1 VRESNKPPADNLRA
15 NREFATAR
23 RPPRRPRD
31 PGDRAA
37 RALFEVRGRTPLHVR
52 VAAFDGFDGLAW
64 HEAPAGPRTRW
75 IEREPG
81 GCWMGVR
88 GGSPTAIF
96 AVPDTHQFKITAPLG
111 SLVPAPPHLTRF
123 RVGRVDQ
130 EGFFAWG
137 PDGILRLA
145 HRKTPP
151 GIVVETECRTVDPRS
166 LVGVAFPTG
175 LCCDWSRYGG
185 VPETVDP
192 GVRALAHRWAGVGG
206 RGWPR
211 IEAVVRH
218 LRAEYALDPSAALP
232 DGCRDPLGHFL
243 LRARRGPDY
252 QFAGAAAVLLRV
264 LGYPTRLVSGF

>member
-1 VRESNKPPADNLRA
+1 
-15 NREFATAR
+15 
-23 RPPRRPRD
+23 
-31 PGDRAA
+31 
-37 RALFEVRGRTPLHVR
+37 
-52 VAAFDGFDGLAW
+52 
-64 HEAPAGPRTRW
+64 
-75 IEREPG
+75 
-81 GCWMGVR
+81 
-88 GGSPTAIF
+88 
-96 AVPDTHQFKITAPLG
+96 
-111 SLVPAPPHLTRF
+111 
-123 RVGRVDQ
+123 
-130 EGFFAWG
+130 
-137 PDGILRLA
+137 
-145 HRKTPP
+145 
-151 GIVVETECRTVDPRS
+151 

-264 LGYPTRLVSGF
+264 LGYPTRLVSGFYIAPEHYDPVTRHTPVGPDDLHFWDEVMLPSGDWLVLEPTAGYELP